1 MAKSRTSF
9 TPGRSGNPGGRP
21 RAVLDVQ
28 ELARARTAEAIAA
41 LVEALADPKH
51 KVAAAVAL
59 LDRGWGRPVQ
69 AISGDRD
76 APPLAI
82 EFTWAPATP
91 QPEPRTAL
99 DIEVA
104 PGEDSAGDADRLAW
118 NAC

>member
-1 MAKSRTSF
+1 
-9 TPGRSGNPGGRP
+9 
-21 RAVLDVQ
+21 VLDVQ

-69 AISGDRD
+69 AIAGNPDQ
-76 APPLAI
+76 PLSI

-99 DIEVA
+99 DIEGT
-104 PGEDSAGDADRLAW
+104 PDEDSAGDVGRLAW